1 MCRRLGAR
9 GHGIAATPAADIP
22 GPWASVLAGL
32 DPGPAGPGPDWH
44 APFGVI
50 LADVDG
56 TRFALGGLTSAAGQS
71 HLHVVTTGMPLPT
84 GGWDPGF
91 SWWVRDDDA
100 NWHAG
105 TQSYPHRRDCGQVA
119 FRVRLTP
126 PLGARPD
133 AIEVAV
139 TGPATR
145 IRALVPVRE
154 APGCRTLDP

>member
-1 MCRRLGAR
+1 M
-9 GHGIAATPAADIP
+9 
-22 GPWASVLAGL
+22 
-32 DPGPAGPGPDWH
+32 
-44 APFGVI
+44 I
-50 LADVDG
+50 LTDVDG
-56 TRFALGGLTSAAGQS
+56 TRFALGGLTSAAGTS
-71 HLHVVTTGMPLPT
+71 HLHVVATGVPLPT

-91 SWWVRDDDA
+91 SWWARDDDA
-100 NWHAG
+100 NWHVG
-105 TQSYPHRRDCGQVA
+105 TPSYPHRRDCGQVA

-145 IRALVPVRE
+145 ICALVPVRE